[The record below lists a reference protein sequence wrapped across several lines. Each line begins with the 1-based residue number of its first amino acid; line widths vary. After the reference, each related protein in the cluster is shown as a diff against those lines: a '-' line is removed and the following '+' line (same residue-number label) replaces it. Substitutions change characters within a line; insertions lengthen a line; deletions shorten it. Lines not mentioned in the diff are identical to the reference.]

1 MKRYYLGVDI
11 GTCESK
17 GVLVDESYAVAASAS
32 QSHVIENPRPNY
44 FEMDAEIWWKD
55 FCAIAKDLMRQLSL
69 KPEQIVSVGTSVM
82 GCDCLPV
89 DKDCRPLRKAILYGI
104 DARAERQIEA
114 LTRELGEQGV
124 LELFGHIP
132 DSDYVACKILWLKE
146 QEPQIWKQAD
156 KFLTG
161 SSYLTAKLT
170 GNFVIDQYL
179 AKSCFLPLYQEDGS
193 IDMENCDRF
202 CRPEQLAPCARVTD
216 VAGYVTAQ
224 AARESGLPEG
234 IPVIVGT
241 GDSTAES
248 IASGLVEP
256 GNILLQFGS
265 TMFYTYC
272 VGENLACVPEDHF
285 PGSYMFTVPGTYALA
300 GGTNGCGITTRWVRD
315 TYYASELAAQ
325 ADGGENAYSIMA
337 REAAQ
342 IAPGSDG
349 LLMLPY
355 MYGERSP
362 IEDPKARGMLFG
374 LTGDHT
380 RAHIDRAALEG
391 VAYSTN
397 QILNMLA
404 KHAGSPKRIT
414 VAGGGTRNPTWMQIL
429 ADVIGK
435 PIYTAASWQTASY
448 GDACMAAIGCGDLE
462 NFHALK
468 QVVPSASS
476 VEPQEENREI
486 YEKYQKLYEE
496 LYRVNKDLMHCL
508 P

>member
-124 LELFGHIP
+124 LELFGHKP
-132 DSDYVACKILWLKE
+132 DSDDVACKILWLKE

-179 AKSCFLPLYQEDGS
+179 AKSCFLPLYREDGS
-193 IDMENCDRF
+193 IDMENCGRF

-216 VAGYVTAQ
+216 VAGCNSAH
-224 AARESGLPEG
+224 LCF
-234 IPVIVGT
+234 
-241 GDSTAES
+241 
-248 IASGLVEP
+248 
-256 GNILLQFGS
+256 ILTVLGR
-265 TMFYTYC
+265 TW
-272 VGENLACVPEDHF
+272 LACRRITSQEAICSLCREPMRWPEA
-285 PGSYMFTVPGTYALA
+285 PTAAALPPV
-300 GGTNGCGITTRWVRD
+300 GCGIP
-315 TYYASELAAQ
+315 
-325 ADGGENAYSIMA
+325 IM
-337 REAAQ
+337 R
-342 IAPGSDG
+342 
-349 LLMLPY
+349 L
-355 MYGERSP
+355 
-362 IEDPKARGMLFG
+362 
-374 LTGDHT
+374 
-380 RAHIDRAALEG
+380 
-391 VAYSTN
+391 
-397 QILNMLA
+397 
-404 KHAGSPKRIT
+404 
-414 VAGGGTRNPTWMQIL
+414 
-429 ADVIGK
+429 
-435 PIYTAASWQTASY
+435 SWQPKQ
-448 GDACMAAIGCGDLE
+448 MAAKMPTVLWPGRRL
-462 NFHALK
+462 
-468 QVVPSASS
+468 
-476 VEPQEENREI
+476 R
-486 YEKYQKLYEE
+486 
-496 LYRVNKDLMHCL
+496 L
-508 P
+508 PPAAMDC

>member
-1 MKRYYLGVDI
+1 
-11 GTCESK
+11 
-17 GVLVDESYAVAASAS
+17 
-32 QSHVIENPRPNY
+32 
-44 FEMDAEIWWKD
+44 
-55 FCAIAKDLMRQLSL
+55 
-69 KPEQIVSVGTSVM
+69 
-82 GCDCLPV
+82 
-89 DKDCRPLRKAILYGI
+89 
-104 DARAERQIEA
+104 
-114 LTRELGEQGV
+114 
-124 LELFGHIP
+124 
-132 DSDYVACKILWLKE
+132 
-146 QEPQIWKQAD
+146 
-156 KFLTG
+156 
-161 SSYLTAKLT
+161 
-170 GNFVIDQYL
+170 
-179 AKSCFLPLYQEDGS
+179 
-193 IDMENCDRF
+193 
-202 CRPEQLAPCARVTD
+202 
-216 VAGYVTAQ
+216 
-224 AARESGLPEG
+224 
-234 IPVIVGT
+234 
-241 GDSTAES
+241 
-248 IASGLVEP
+248 
-256 GNILLQFGS
+256 
-265 TMFYTYC
+265 
-272 VGENLACVPEDHF
+272 
-285 PGSYMFTVPGTYALA
+285 
-300 GGTNGCGITTRWVRD
+300 
-315 TYYASELAAQ
+315 
-325 ADGGENAYSIMA
+325 MA